1 MNFDFDKTDEWLGKF
16 FELYTKNYDNLS
28 LKILVVCP
36 PAVLIDYIDTEL
48 MEDGFSFLE
57 KVAKQQN
64 RKVDDFS
71 VEEFNEIVFSSRIF
85 KLGAQDCGFET
96 NGAFT
101 GDVSA
106 KMLKDVGCEY
116 VIVGH
121 SERRRNYFES
131 DETIA
136 KKLKQVVDQKLTP
149 ILCVGENS
157 ECRASND
164 HQKFIEQQLQ
174 NCLDKNYAFKKLL
187 IAYEPIWAIGT
198 NNIASCE
205 QIAQAIKLIKDFVA
219 NNFPNVENLVLL
231 YGGSVNSKNSAE
243 ILQIEN
249 VDGLLVGG
257 ASLDANEFI
266 NIACS

>member
-28 LKILVVCP
+28 KKTLVVCP

-71 VEEFNEIVFSSRIF
+71 VEEFNEIVFSSRVF
-85 KLGAQDCGFET
+85 KLGGQDCGFEI

-101 GDVSA
+101 GDISA

-121 SERRRNYFES
+121 SERRKYYFES
-131 DETIA
+131 DEIIS
-136 KKLKQVVDQKLTP
+136 KKLKQVIDLKLNP

-157 ECRASND
+157 ECRASNN
-164 HQKFIEQQLQ
+164 HQKFIEQQLK
-174 NCLDKNYAFKKLL
+174 NNLDKNTAIKKLL

-198 NNIASCE
+198 GDNASSS
-205 QIAQAIKLIKDFVA
+205 QIAEVIKFIKDFMV
-219 NNFPNVENLVLL
+219 NNFPKIENLVLL

-243 ILQIEN
+243 ILAIEN
-249 VDGLLVGG
+249 VDGLLVGK